1 MSRIVAGPF
10 NRVEGDLEI
19 TLDIEN
25 GMVAGAQVNSTL
37 YRGFE
42 QIMSGKLPHDAL
54 VYTPRICGICSVTQS
69 VAAAQALADCMGAA
83 MPLNGQLSTNLILA
97 NENMTDLLTHFYLFF
112 MPDFARDVYRD
123 ESWFSDISARFKATS
138 GSATAAMLPARAAF
152 LHLMGLMAGKWP
164 HTLTIQPDG
173 SARAID
179 KAERIRVL
187 TIISAFRQF
196 LEQVLFGDDL
206 DTINQLGSVAELNA
220 WRQSKLWQHSD
231 FTRFLHVS
239 DALSLHT
246 LGKGTGNFLS
256 YGAYPAQ
263 QGYLFAPGQITG
275 GVQSAVDLSAITE
288 DHAHSWLVNRDTPL
302 HPADGETIPDINN
315 PDAYSWC
322 KSPRLNKQ
330 VMETGAVARQ
340 MVNGNPLIRELVA
353 RDGANV
359 HSRVVARLLELA
371 LVIPAMQSWIKAI
384 DPAAPFRHHGKLP
397 ENGSGTG
404 LVEAAR
410 GSLGHWIEIKKGKI
424 HQYQIVAP
432 TSWNF
437 SPRDGDGVPGVLEQ
451 ALKGAPVRDGE
462 TEPVAVQHIVRSF
475 DPCMACTVH

>member
-1 MSRIVAGPF
+1 
-10 NRVEGDLEI
+10 
-19 TLDIEN
+19 
-25 GMVAGAQVNSTL
+25 MVAGAQVNSTL

-69 VAAAQALADCMGAA
+69 VAAARALADCMGAA

-231 FTRFLHVS
+231 FTRGDRVLPV
-239 DALSLHT
+239 DT
-246 LGKGTGNFLS
+246 RGKHS
-256 YGAYPAQ
+256 YM
-263 QGYLFAPGQITG
+263 L
-275 GVQSAVDLSAITE
+275 
-288 DHAHSWLVNRDTPL
+288 
-302 HPADGETIPDINN
+302 PD
-315 PDAYSWC
+315 
-322 KSPRLNKQ
+322 
-330 VMETGAVARQ
+330 
-340 MVNGNPLIRELVA
+340 
-353 RDGANV
+353 
-359 HSRVVARLLELA
+359 
-371 LVIPAMQSWIKAI
+371 
-384 DPAAPFRHHGKLP
+384 
-397 ENGSGTG
+397 
-404 LVEAAR
+404 
-410 GSLGHWIEIKKGKI
+410 
-424 HQYQIVAP
+424 
-432 TSWNF
+432 
-437 SPRDGDGVPGVLEQ
+437 VPG
-451 ALKGAPVRDGE
+451 D
-462 TEPVAVQHIVRSF
+462 H
-475 DPCMACTVH
+475 